1 MDVCYYVTDPER
13 RTVLSMVQY
22 NSHTHK
28 KFVDKYLDYLQT
40 IMLCDIQTSYL
51 DYLKTMISKFPTNIT
66 VRFSFKYFVFIKPK
80 LNIAEQNT

>member
-1 MDVCYYVTDPER
+1 MDVCYYVTNPER

-40 IMLCDIQTSYL
+40 ITVSKTSYL
-51 DYLKTMISKFPTNIT
+51 DYLKTKISKCPTNI
-66 VRFSFKYFVFIKPK
+66 SLFIQVLCSDKTK
-80 LNIAEQNT
+80 IDH